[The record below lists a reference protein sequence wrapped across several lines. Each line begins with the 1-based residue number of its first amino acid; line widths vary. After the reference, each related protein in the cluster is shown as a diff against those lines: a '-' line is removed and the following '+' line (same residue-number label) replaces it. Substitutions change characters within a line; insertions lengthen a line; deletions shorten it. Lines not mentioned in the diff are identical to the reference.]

1 MVRLPGE
8 NQRIL
13 STALWRKIMAKTKT
27 AWMLEQEQSMLDDDY
42 SLRQFAQELRAF
54 REEFEQE
61 NNLAE
66 ERADERARQRISVW

>member
-1 MVRLPGE
+1 
-8 NQRIL
+8 
-13 STALWRKIMAKTKT
+13 MAKTKT

-66 ERADERARQRISVW
+66 EIADERARQRISVW